1 MSVGFIE
8 LIAILLSLGGFGID
22 ANPDAPSAAEVMRYA
37 PASADFMV
45 HMDVEA
51 MLPRNYDAL
60 VALPGARALATAPDA
75 RAMLED
81 VIREVETARG
91 MVKGL
96 MGLDPVEGIHSVS
109 AWIRVPAAGE
119 PEVLVVARGDVS
131 GDMIDRIATM
141 AGAPTGMAHGHKT
154 LTAPGGA
161 LMLAVT
167 GDAILFGTPAWV
179 QPRLAADWKP
189 SPRHARNAR
198 AASRAAALAVALLD
212 GKPLAGKPTRGKAS
226 GSKPFLAVVSSP
238 SEAAVTRITQ
248 AVGAGGNVAVDTV
261 AGHALA
267 AMALYH
273 DGVGWSVV
281 ARGKQGYERALLAS
295 EGLIALLRAGHHAS
309 RGAARLVLAS
319 LASYAGTDVAMAT
332 LLRHQ
337 DELLALAD
345 GMTGSGDFRV
355 DFERQ
360 PRQRAMAVRA
370 RGSKLTDVVPIAGIA
385 PVAGLLAYFTSVR
398 RDFGASVDVQSEPAP
413 QVAPLESGRLQ
424 VGDVYREVKRRR
436 GLD

>member
-22 ANPDAPSAAEVMRYA
+22 ANPGAPSAAEVMRYA
-37 PASADFMV
+37 PADADLMV
-45 HMDVEA
+45 HLDLQA

-60 VALPGARALATAPDA
+60 AALPGARTLAMAPDA

-81 VIREVETARG
+81 VVREAETARG

-96 MGLDPVEGIHSVS
+96 LGIDPVKGIHSIT
-109 AWIRVPAAGE
+109 AWGDVPAAGE
-119 PEVLVVARGDVS
+119 PAVLVVARGDVS

-141 AGAPTGMAHGHKT
+141 AGAPTGMAHGHAT

-161 LMLAVT
+161 LMLAIKD
-167 GDAILFGTPAWV
+167 GAILFGTPAWV

-189 SPRHARNAR
+189 LPRRGHDAR
-198 AASRAAALAVALLD
+198 AAALLD
-212 GKPLAGKPTRGKAS
+212 GKAVGGKSS

-238 SEAAVTRITQ
+238 SAEAVARATQ
-248 AVGAGGNVAVDTV
+248 AVGAGGNVAADIV
-261 AGHALA
+261 AGHTLA
-267 AMALYH
+267 ALALYH

-281 ARGKQGYERALLAS
+281 ARSKQGYERVALAS

-309 RGAARLVLAS
+309 RGAARFLLAS
-319 LASYAGTDVAMAT
+319 LESYAGTDEAIAAIV
-332 LLRHQ
+332 RHQ
-337 DELLALAD
+337 DALLALAD
-345 GMTGSGDFRV
+345 QMTGSGEFRV
-355 DFERQ
+355 DFARQ
-360 PRQRAMAVRA
+360 PGPRTVEVRA

-398 RDFGASVDVQSEPAP
+398 REVGVGLEEAQGEPAP
-413 QVAPLESGRLQ
+413 VLEVTPAGAGRLQ
-424 VGDVYREVKRRR
+424 VGEVYREVKRRR
-436 GLD
+436 GME